1 MDRFNSSAEAISLV
15 LQDIARTQAE
25 TAQLAQS
32 ESVKSLTTLI
42 NVLLDLANFIK
53 GDYDDRAFQ
62 SAVRQG
68 FKDLIY
74 RLHDAAQAS
83 LDVSVRLTDRVASF
97 ELNVN
102 DISDTELGPLKSEV
116 EAFRQRQ
123 TDELVTLN
131 NQIRDRSAALQTQLN
146 SMAGLQ
152 EQLAKTRQEYEDAK
166 QSANNMQVGNIFL
179 WIFCWPAGL
188 AVQLAVTNKLQDS
201 CGDLERVADQVQQ
214 SIRNTQGLVNSDEA
228 DLVEKKSAQMAAD
241 SLLTNLGPVLL
252 TIDHIRGFANTLQG
266 SLNDLKIRM
275 QSVEISIGRMLA
287 SAKSVEFS
295 PFNKSEIATSIL
307 DILDRSLVDI
317 ALLPLKAQVVS
328 ALQNTEGAGAE
339 TFLAGL
345 ASGFEKVSQDEK
357 DLISSSVKQAS
368 IMRQI

>member
-1 MDRFNSSAEAISLV
+1 MTSDTMDRFNSSAEAISLV

-166 QSANNMQVGNIFL
+166 QSANNMQVG
-179 WIFCWPAGL
+179 
-188 AVQLAVTNKLQDS
+188 DS